1 MWKLYTKDTIKINYI
16 SVVGSDAVVLT
27 LSEWESTTYIILP
40 EVIHLIHLVFPE
52 LMFVYINI
60 G

>member
-1 MWKLYTKDTIKINYI
+1 MGKLYTKDTIKINYI

-40 EVIHLIHLVFPE
+40 EVIYLIHLVFPE